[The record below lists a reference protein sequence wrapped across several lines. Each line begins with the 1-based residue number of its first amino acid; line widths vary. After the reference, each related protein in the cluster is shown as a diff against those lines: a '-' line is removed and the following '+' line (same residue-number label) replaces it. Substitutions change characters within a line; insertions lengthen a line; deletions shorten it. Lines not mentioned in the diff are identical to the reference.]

1 MGRLWGT
8 IMTTTAHWLHLRL
21 GLPLV
26 EVNVDEVAPVRE
38 PECAEADIVARQRAY
53 AAAPLGVQFPAR

>member
-1 MGRLWGT
+1 
-8 IMTTTAHWLHLRL
+8 MTTTAHWLHLRL